1 MVQTLAA
8 KLEVFVAD
16 TFSEALSDVLV
27 GTLVSNLAD
36 RLNQVK
42 SKTSG
47 NKLGNLEVYIL
58 VVKVDDTIAEMKA

>member
-16 TFSEALSDVLV
+16 TFSEALSDVLF

-42 SKTSG
+42 SKTTG
-47 NKLGNLEVYIL
+47 NKLWNLEVCIL